1 MVLKKSKSCLFV
13 LITAI
18 ATVNLNGCSGY
29 PIAQPLPFD
38 VGENSINSPGGD
50 VEPQISGRYI
60 VFSSDRRR
68 RQNIYLYDVV
78 EKRLIDLPGLNA
90 PDAIASHPSASQDGR
105 YIVFATTRQG
115 RSGIALYDR
124 QTRQLR
130 NLTANLPA
138 EVRNPTI
145 SADGN
150 IVAFES
156 SIRGQWDILVYD
168 RFGRRLNLPIDPR

>member
-1 MVLKKSKSCLFV
+1 MVLKKSCLFV

-18 ATVNLNGCSGY
+18 GTFNLSSCSGY
-29 PIAQPLPFD
+29 PIALPLPFD

-50 VEPQISGRYI
+50 VEPEISGRYI

-90 PDAIASHPSASQDGR
+90 ADAIASHPSASQDGR

-168 RFGRRLNLPIDPR
+168 RFGRRLNVPIDPR